1 MKSILSSLVSFA
13 LVLLFFACSEQ
24 KVSKGDA
31 LFNEKKFE
39 EASAAYTEEL
49 KYLPN
54 DVRILYHR
62 GRAQEE
68 MKNFE
73 GAKADFEQALQLDP
87 NNFQVLLSLANLH
100 HKKKNFTN
108 ALLYANRAAEIP
120 GAPAM
125 ASFMKARALHQM
137 GKTDE
142 ALKAYGNA
150 IFLDKEFGQAYY
162 NRGLL
167 KIGLKNVK
175 GACEDFQLSVA
186 LDYPGADEAFKKYC
200 K

>member
-1 MKSILSSLVSFA
+1 MKKNASILLSLAF
-13 LVLLFFACSEQ
+13 VLLFFSCSEQ
-24 KVSKGDA
+24 KVSKGDR
-31 LFNEKKFE
+31 LFGDKKYE
-39 EASAAYTEEL
+39 EALAEYSNEL

-54 DVRILYHR
+54 DVRLLYHR
-62 GRAQEE
+62 GRAYEE
-68 MKNFE
+68 LKNFE
-73 GAKADFEQALQLDP
+73 GAKADFEQALELDP

-108 ALLYANRAAEIP
+108 ALLFANRAAEIP

-125 ASFMKARALHQM
+125 ASFMKGRALHQM
-137 GKTDE
+137 GKTEE

-150 IFLDKEFGQAYY
+150 ISLDKDFGQAYY

-175 GACEDFQLSVA
+175 GACEDFQLSAA
-186 LDYPGADEAFKKYC
+186 LEYPGAKEAYSKYC